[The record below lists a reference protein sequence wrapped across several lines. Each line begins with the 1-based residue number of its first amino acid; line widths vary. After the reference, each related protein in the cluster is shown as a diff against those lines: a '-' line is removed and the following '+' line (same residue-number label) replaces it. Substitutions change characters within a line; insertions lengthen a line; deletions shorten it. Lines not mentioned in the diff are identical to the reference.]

1 VMHDSPFDAML
12 TRRLKQAGAD
22 IAQAIPGGVGFVPHI
37 VSRRRETANRWTTR
51 RLIRARAGIAAALVI
66 GVAIASG
73 TAYAGITLLQT
84 VIQTD
89 PGAAA
94 AYRQN
99 LGEALNLSQT
109 RDGVTLTLVRAYA
122 DINRAMITYQVKAS
136 GGASTFAGFASS
148 NGQPVV
154 TDTSGQALVGYDA
167 YFETD
172 PQTNVSVGT
181 VVYDAETAAQNVRE
195 LSLRVAVPGVR
206 MTRNGDPMIV
216 GPYAFGLTVPV
227 VSGETM
233 ATDETVTVHGITVT
247 LDRVVVSPSETRI
260 YLESSDR
267 SLLKGPY
274 LTARITG
281 IASDTSNAVTT
292 SVSELIDMGS
302 TFQAPDGQQV
312 VTFTNTLF
320 GKRGSFRLS
329 IDSLGASERIAGP
342 WVFHFQIP

>member
-1 VMHDSPFDAML
+1 
-12 TRRLKQAGAD
+12 
-22 IAQAIPGGVGFVPHI
+22 
-37 VSRRRETANRWTTR
+37 
-51 RLIRARAGIAAALVI
+51 
-66 GVAIASG
+66 
-73 TAYAGITLLQT
+73 
-84 VIQTD
+84 
-89 PGAAA
+89 
-94 AYRQN
+94 
-99 LGEALNLSQT
+99 
-109 RDGVTLTLVRAYA
+109 
-122 DINRAMITYQVKAS
+122 
-136 GGASTFAGFASS
+136 
-148 NGQPVV
+148 
-154 TDTSGQALVGYDA
+154 
-167 YFETD
+167 
-172 PQTNVSVGT
+172 
-181 VVYDAETAAQNVRE
+181 VYDAETAAQNVRE

-206 MTRNGDPMIV
+206 MSRNGDPMIT

-233 ATDETVTVHGITVT
+233 ATDETVTAHGITVT

-267 SLLKGPY
+267 SLLKGPF
-274 LTARITG
+274 LTARIKG
-281 IASDTSNAVTT
+281 IGSDTSNAVTT